1 MKKFSSVK
9 SLTKVFK
16 AKFTKLVQTYDRKR
30 YEVMKEQVSMLFPLL
45 DSQPEE
51 KKHIPLSIIDTLIN
65 SDFNEFNKA
74 LSDVKRTQG
83 ISTSS
88 SLYQHFFSKCEELVK
103 TDEELIGNSSKEAEK
118 NESVEIDKLLQ
129 TLKFKIRSLLDCLII
144 IEIFSK
150 RMSEADKQ
158 KLLDYIKAFST
169 KSVDK
174 EQV

>member
-16 AKFTKLVQTYDRKR
+16 AKFTKPVQTYDRKR
-30 YEVMKEQVSMLFPLL
+30 YEGMKEQVSMLFPLL

-51 KKHIPLSIIDTLIN
+51 KKHIPLNIIDTLIN
-65 SDFNEFNKA
+65 SDFNEFSKA
-74 LSDVKRTQG
+74 LADVKRTQV

-88 SLYQHFFSKCEELVK
+88 SLYHQFFSKCEELVRN
-103 TDEELIGNSSKEAEK
+103 DEELIGNSSKEAKK

-129 TLKFKIRSLLDCLII
+129 TLKFKIRSLLDCLLI

-150 RMSEADKQ
+150 RRSEDEKH
-158 KLLDYIKAFST
+158 KLLDYLKAFST
-169 KSVDK
+169 KSADK
-174 EQV
+174 EEG